1 MRTDA
6 GADDGSGGSD
16 RHKDLIM
23 EARLVLHILAVV
35 ILVVASVVA
44 MADQSGK
51 LVGVHEIPPFV
62 TQRVEL
68 TPGVAADRQPA
79 GGAPAARPGTT
90 G

>member
-1 MRTDA
+1 
-6 GADDGSGGSD
+6 
-16 RHKDLIM
+16 M

-35 ILVVASVVA
+35 ILVVASVAA

-62 TQRVEL
+62 TQRIEL
-68 TPGVAADRQPA
+68 TPGVAGDRQPRD
-79 GGAPAARPGTT
+79 GGTTAARPGTT